1 MRIQLEDLSPTIATE
16 QRSSLLI
23 VDHLYRDNL
32 NIAQTLAPVIIW
44 PNSSQLEAPAVDNYL
59 L

>member
-32 NIAQTLAPVIIW
+32 NIAQAPAPVIIW
-44 PNSSQLEAPAVDNYL
+44 PNSNQLEAPAVDNYL

>member
-32 NIAQTLAPVIIW
+32 NIAQALAPVIIW
-44 PNSSQLEAPAVDNYL
+44 QNSNRLEAPAVDNYL